1 MMERIALR
9 FLAPQALQ
17 TGVKPKSVFFGL
29 ILIPKTDTAR
39 RRLGDPGLG
48 KTSFSRLILVP
59 KADTPNPPNQR
70 LPLHP
75 PKVLS
80 MPHAKQPVHN
90 GTLFGLRTVFV
101 GDRASYPLDASVNLV
116 GPPPTTGARFTVP
129 DAKPHSIERQS
140 KFMDSSP
147 RYVHVNARDNV
158 GIVVNPGGLPGGT
171 RFDSGLT
178 LAEAI
183 PQAHKIVLQP
193 IKQGEPVMRY
203 AQPLGLALRDFQPGD
218 YLRETDIGS
227 MLAPDLDSLP
237 LATATPAIP
246 EPLTGFSFEG
256 FRNADSSVGTRNI
269 LGITTTVQCVA
280 PTVDYAVR
288 RIRQEILPRFR
299 NVDEVSAITHTY
311 GCGVAIDA
319 PDAAIPI
326 RTLRA
331 ISEHANIGG
340 SPLVVSL
347 GCEKLQPAR
356 LFAASPDFPV
366 FAGPEVIR
374 LQDLA
379 GFGEMV
385 SAIMLAAERRLI
397 ELDRRQRVTCP
408 ASDLIVGLQCGGSDA
423 FSGVTCNPAVGY
435 AADLL
440 VRAGATVM
448 FSEVTEVRDAVHLLT
463 PRAVNVDVGRALVRE
478 MRWYDEY
485 LARGKADRSAN
496 PTPGNKRGG
505 LANIIEKSLGSI
517 AKAGSTALM
526 AVATHGERV
535 RSKGLVFAATPAS
548 DFICGTQ
555 QLASMNLHIFTT
567 GEGSPYGLALVPV
580 IKVSSRTS
588 LADKWPD
595 LIDIDAGGIAAGTS
609 TIEETGWRM
618 FRLILEV
625 ASGRHKTWAEK
636 WGLGNALAPFSPGPV
651 T

>member
-1 MMERIALR
+1 MA
-9 FLAPQALQ
+9 A
-17 TGVKPKSVFFGL
+17 
-29 ILIPKTDTAR
+29 
-39 RRLGDPGLG
+39 
-48 KTSFSRLILVP
+48 
-59 KADTPNPPNQR
+59 
-70 LPLHP
+70 
-75 PKVLS
+75 
-80 MPHAKQPVHN
+80 
-90 GTLFGLRTVFV
+90 
-101 GDRASYPLDASVNLV
+101 
-116 GPPPTTGARFTVP
+116 
-129 DAKPHSIERQS
+129 HSAA
-140 KFMDSSP
+140 P
-147 RYVHVNARDNV
+147 RYVRVHENDNL
-158 GIVVNPGGLPGGT
+158 GIIVNPEGVAEGSTFAGGLAV
-171 RFDSGLT
+171 R
-178 LAEAI
+178 ERI
-183 PQAHKIVLQP
+183 PQSHKVALRRIER
-193 IKQGEPVMRY
+193 GEPVVRY
-203 AQPLGLALRDFQPGD
+203 GQTIGIADREIEPGFYLRDESIAP
-218 YLRETDIGS
+218 IA
-227 MLAPDLDSLP
+227 APDLDSLAI
-237 LATATPAIP
+237 ATAIPQTP
-246 EPLTGFSFEG
+246 EPLTGYTFEG
-256 FRNADSSVGTRNI
+256 FPVTDGSVGTRNI

-288 RIRQEILPRFR
+288 RIRQEVLPRYP

-356 LFAASPDFPV
+356 LFSAGDFPI
-366 FAGPEVIR
+366 FEPPEVIR

-385 SAIMLAAERRLI
+385 SSIMQAAERRL
-397 ELDRRQRVTCP
+397 EAMNRRRRVTCP
-408 ASDLIVGLQCGGSDA
+408 VSDLIVGLQCGGSDA

-463 PRAVNVDVGRALVRE
+463 PRAVNVDVGRALIRE

-485 LARGKADRSAN
+485 LASGKADRSAN

-526 AVATHGERV
+526 SVATHGERV

-567 GEGSPYGLALVPV
+567 GEGSPYGLTLVPV

-595 LIDIDAGGIAAGTS
+595 LIDVDAGGIASGSA
-609 TIEETGWRM
+609 TIEETGWRI
-618 FRLILEV
+618 FRLILQV
-625 ASGRHKTWAEK
+625 ASGRKKTWAEH
-636 WGLGNALAPFSPGPV
+636 WGLGNSLAPFTPGPV